1 MKKFDIV
8 VFDGV
13 KRREDNGVMANSP
26 QELAALYAMTDEKII
41 EILREYEDDDCKNY
55 GKFDPNEILQKMNT
69 PMAKGTMAPGS
80 GMMRV
85 SDDIQKMIDSTV
97 SGGTMDNTT
106 ADVVKITPSAV
117 PPDVPRGTI
126 PSIPGT
132 ATGLIRTNPSVK
144 PSAPQDTVYF
154 KVGDVECKMENGTV
168 YQKKWTPA
176 SESDMRKIRIVFD
189 KTGKDVPMAG
199 KHIEILKWEVAN
211 EDPEPDPIQ
220 EDDPETENA
229 EN

>member
-8 VFDGV
+8 VFDGT

-26 QELAALYAMTDEKII
+26 QELAALYAMTDEKIV
-41 EILREYEDDDCKNY
+41 EVLREYEDDDCKRY

-97 SGGTMDNTT
+97 SGGAMDNAD
-106 ADVVKITPSAV
+106 ADVVKTTSSVV

-126 PSIPGT
+126 PPIPGT
-132 ATGLIRTNPSVK
+132 ATGLIRINPSVK
-144 PSAPQDTVYF
+144 PSAPRDTVYF

-168 YQKKWTPA
+168 YQKKWAPA
-176 SESDMRKIRIVFD
+176 SESDMRKIRVVFD
-189 KTGKDVPMAG
+189 KTRKDVPMAG
-199 KHIEILKWEVAN
+199 KHIEILKWEIAN

-220 EDDPETENA
+220 EDDFETENA